1 MGAFTAHLD
10 PHRHIDAQDTE
21 VTIGLRTYKDVPL
34 WAFLPALA
42 EAASGQGEEVTS
54 PVHPRPGF
62 IAEPGTP
69 LSVARVIAAVDA
81 HLDDRHGL
89 LVDPGECLFASVDLT
104 APHWCLA
111 SAYYATMGYAVPGA
125 LGAGIAAPD
134 LRPVVLVGDGAFAMT
149 GLEAATAAFHG
160 VNPVILILDNHGYG
174 TQRPMKD
181 GAFNDIPALKGEHLP
196 TVFGTGRGWLANT
209 EDELDAALTGAMASD
224 ELCIVRAVV
233 PQGDRSPALLRLTD
247 ALGKRV

>member
-1 MGAFTAHLD
+1 
-10 PHRHIDAQDTE
+10 
-21 VTIGLRTYKDVPL
+21 
-34 WAFLPALA
+34 
-42 EAASGQGEEVTS
+42 
-54 PVHPRPGF
+54 
-62 IAEPGTP
+62 
-69 LSVARVIAAVDA
+69 
-81 HLDDRHGL
+81 
-89 LVDPGECLFASVDLT
+89 
-104 APHWCLA
+104 
-111 SAYYATMGYAVPGA
+111 MGYAVPGA

-160 VNPVILILDNHGYG
+160 VNPVILVLDNHGYG

-181 GAFNDIPALKGEHLP
+181 GAFNDIPALKAEHLP
-196 TVFGTGRGWLANT
+196 TVFGTGRGWLAET

-224 ELCIVRAVV
+224 ELCLVRAVV